1 MNGAIGAILPLAI
14 AVTISPLPIIA
25 EVLLLF
31 TRQHVRNAGA
41 YLAGFLV
48 GVAAVLSVLVLAV
61 STLDPSASEQSS
73 GAAVVQLVL
82 GILLL
87 IAARRQFRS
96 RPRDGEVAPQPK
108 WMQGIETFTPR
119 RSLAVGA
126 AIGAA
131 NPKNLAVGVAAAAT
145 ITSAGLTT
153 GATLITIAIY
163 VIIAGSGV
171 AAPFV
176 VTVIYRE
183 KSHDILD
190 GWKTW
195 LSQNNAA
202 VMTVLFLVFSVVLIG
217 RGVAGI

>member
-1 MNGAIGAILPLAI
+1 
-14 AVTISPLPIIA
+14 
-25 EVLLLF
+25 
-31 TRQHVRNAGA
+31 
-41 YLAGFLV
+41 
-48 GVAAVLSVLVLAV
+48 
-61 STLDPSASEQSS
+61 
-73 GAAVVQLVL
+73 
-82 GILLL
+82 
-87 IAARRQFRS
+87 
-96 RPRDGEVAPQPK
+96 
-108 WMQGIETFTPR
+108 
-119 RSLAVGA
+119 VGA

-131 NPKNLAVGVAAAAT
+131 NPKNLAVGVAAAAA
-145 ITSAGLTT
+145 ITSAGLST

-163 VIIAGSGV
+163 VVIAGSGV